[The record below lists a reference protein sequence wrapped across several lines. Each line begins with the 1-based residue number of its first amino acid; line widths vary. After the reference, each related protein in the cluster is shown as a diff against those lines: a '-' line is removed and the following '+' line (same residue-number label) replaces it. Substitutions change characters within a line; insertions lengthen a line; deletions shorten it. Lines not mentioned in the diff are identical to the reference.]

1 MAANCLSVDFSVHC
15 LTTANMP
22 LWDGKE
28 RWEGGRRR
36 EEGRERERERE
47 REIEEGRGRER
58 EKREEEREGET
69 QNVLIVALTG
79 CYEYTH

>member
-1 MAANCLSVDFSVHC
+1 MAANCLSVDVSVHC

-36 EEGRERERERE
+36 EEGREGE
-47 REIEEGRGRER
+47 RGR
-58 EKREEEREGET
+58 KRRKRGET
-69 QNVLIVALTG
+69 QNVLIVGLTG
-79 CYEYTH
+79 CYEYTY